1 MTLVPTLKSRSHTN
15 IRFMAQNDLASVNL
29 NYLHFITEIITELAR
44 TLSFL
49 ISLILMEN
57 TKISNDYIYNIG
69 NFF

>member
-44 TLSFL
+44 TLSFP
-49 ISLILMEN
+49 IRLILMEN